1 MADPFHNLIAQNGHI
16 VLVIEDVGTEIS
28 IPIGDAL
35 LHHLIHAFAKGVIL
49 PVKLEH
55 TEDAGIHKVGAT
67 GLSIRRPHSP
77 SHYRIFFAIENLCG
91 NLKRVIETVVLFI
104 HGVNTVAVVTLCII
118 GLIFRSEAQRFPVAQ
133 LAASPAHR
141 GKGVS
146 VVAAADSLSD
156 GHTAPAGMSKGINSR
171 WICVVFQKDIRHNIA
186 LDEVCV
192 IPSHP
197 SKGGVYAVYIHT
209 YVR

>member
-1 MADPFHNLIAQNGHI
+1 MRRPCALPLHSGYGRPLSQSHSTEWHI

-91 NLKRVIETVVLFI
+91 N
-104 HGVNTVAVVTLCII
+104 
-118 GLIFRSEAQRFPVAQ
+118 
-133 LAASPAHR
+133 
-141 GKGVS
+141 
-146 VVAAADSLSD
+146 
-156 GHTAPAGMSKGINSR
+156 
-171 WICVVFQKDIRHNIA
+171 
-186 LDEVCV
+186 
-192 IPSHP
+192 
-197 SKGGVYAVYIHT
+197 
-209 YVR
+209 